1 MYRNST
7 KDPVVAVVTAAMG
20 AGTVACFSVSI
31 GQNVFVGI
39 AITAFSTIL
48 ALAIDQLFFSNY

>member
-20 AGTVACFSVSI
+20 AGTVACFSVSQ
-31 GQNVFVGI
+31 GQNLFVGI
-39 AITAFSTIL
+39 AITAFSTL
-48 ALAIDQLFFSNY
+48 VALLVDQLFFSN

>member
-20 AGTVACFSVSI
+20 AGTAVYFSVSQ
-31 GQNVFVGI
+31 GQNLLVGL
-39 AITAFSTIL
+39 AITAFSTLI
-48 ALAIDQLFFSNY
+48 ALVVDQLFFSN